1 MKKHKV
7 RWGRVASVVIVPLLI
22 ISGIA
27 TADMWTNDTKL
38 IEYHKE
44 VAQGETL
51 WDICAEIAT
60 DKEDLRKLVYQA
72 MQDNHITD
80 PATLQP
86 GRVVLV
92 RVQEAR
98 TSK

>member
-1 MKKHKV
+1 MKKRRV
-7 RWGRVASVVIVPLLI
+7 RWGRVVAVIAVPLLI
-22 ISGIA
+22 IGGIV
-27 TADMWTNDTKL
+27 TADVFDDETKI

-60 DKEDLRKLVYQA
+60 SKEDLRKLVYQA
-72 MQDNHITD
+72 MKDNHLQD

-86 GRVVLV
+86 GQVVIV
-92 RVQEAR
+92 RVKEAR
-98 TSK
+98 E

>member
-1 MKKHKV
+1 MKRRI
-7 RWGRVASVVIVPLLI
+7 RWGRVVSVVAVPLLI
-22 ISGIA
+22 IGGIA

-60 DKEDLRKLVYQA
+60 SKEDLRKLVYQA
-72 MQDNHITD
+72 MKDNHITD

-86 GRVVLV
+86 GQLVIV
-92 RVQEAR
+92 RVKEAR
-98 TSK
+98 Q

>member
-1 MKKHKV
+1 MKKRKV
-7 RWGRVASVVIVPLLI
+7 RWGRVVAVIAVPLLI
-22 ISGIA
+22 IGGIV
-27 TADMWTNDTKL
+27 TADVFDDETKI

-44 VAQGETL
+44 VVAGETL

-72 MQDNHITD
+72 MKDNHIED

-86 GRVVLV
+86 GRVVIV
-92 RVQEAR
+92 QVQEAR

>member
-1 MKKHKV
+1 MKKRRV
-7 RWGRVASVVIVPLLI
+7 RWGRVVAVIAVPLLI
-22 ISGIA
+22 IGGIA
-27 TADMWTNDTKL
+27 TADMWESDTKL

-44 VAQGETL
+44 VVAGETL

-60 DKEDLRKLVYQA
+60 DKEDLQKLVYQA

-86 GRVVLV
+86 GRVVIV

-98 TSK
+98 SSK

>member
-1 MKKHKV
+1 MKKRRV

-22 ISGIA
+22 IGGIA
-27 TADMWTNDTKL
+27 TADMWESDTKL

-51 WDICAEIAT
+51 WDICKEIAT
-60 DKEDLRKLVYQA
+60 SKEDLRKLVYQA

>member
-1 MKKHKV
+1 MKKRRV
-7 RWGRVASVVIVPLLI
+7 RWGRVVAVIAVPLLI
-22 ISGIA
+22 IGGIA

-44 VAQGETL
+44 VVAGETL

-60 DKEDLRKLVYQA
+60 SKEDLNRLVYQA

-86 GRVVLV
+86 GRVVIV

>member
-1 MKKHKV
+1 MKRRI

-22 ISGIA
+22 IGSIV
-27 TADMWTNDTKL
+27 TADVFDDETEI

-60 DKEDLRKLVYQA
+60 DKEDLHKLVWQA
-72 MQDNHITD
+72 MQDNRIED
-80 PATLQP
+80 PGQLQP
-86 GRVVLV
+86 GRIVIV
-92 RVQEAR
+92 RVREAR
-98 TSK
+98 K

>member
-1 MKKHKV
+1 MKKRRI
-7 RWGRVASVVIVPLLI
+7 RWGRVVAAAAVPLLI
-22 ISGIA
+22 IGGIA
-27 TADMWTNDTKL
+27 TADMWNDDTKL

-44 VAQGETL
+44 VVAGETL
-51 WDICAEIAT
+51 WDICREIAT
-60 DKEDLRKLVYQA
+60 DREDLQKLVYQA

-86 GRVVLV
+86 GRVVIV

>member
-1 MKKHKV
+1 MKKRRV
-7 RWGRVASVVIVPLLI
+7 RWGRVVAVIAVPLLI
-22 ISGIA
+22 IGGIV
-27 TADMWTNDTKL
+27 TADVFDDETKI

-44 VAQGETL
+44 VVAGETL

-72 MQDNHITD
+72 LKDNHLQD

-86 GRVVLV
+86 GQVVIV
-92 RVQEAR
+92 RVKEAR
-98 TSK
+98 E

>member
-1 MKKHKV
+1 MKKRRI
-7 RWGRVASVVIVPLLI
+7 RWGRVVAAAAVPLLI
-22 ISGIA
+22 IGGIV

-51 WDICAEIAT
+51 YDICREIAT
-60 DKEDLRKLVYQA
+60 DKEDLMALVHQA
-72 MQDNHITD
+72 MKDNHITD

-86 GRVVLV
+86 GRVVIV

>member
-1 MKKHKV
+1 MKRRI
-7 RWGRVASVVIVPLLI
+7 RWRRVASVVAVPLLI
-22 ISGIA
+22 IGGIA

-44 VAQGETL
+44 VVAGETL

-86 GRVVLV
+86 GRVVIV

-98 TSK
+98 SSK

>member
-1 MKKHKV
+1 MKKRRV

-22 ISGIA
+22 IGGIA
-27 TADMWTNDTKL
+27 TADMWESDTKL

-44 VAQGETL
+44 VVAGETL

-60 DKEDLRKLVYQA
+60 DKEDLQKLVYQA
-72 MQDNHITD
+72 MQDNHISD
-80 PATLQP
+80 PTVLQP
-86 GRVVLV
+86 GRVVIV

-98 TSK
+98 TIK

>member
-1 MKKHKV
+1 MKKRRV
-7 RWGRVASVVIVPLLI
+7 RWGRVVAVIAVPLLI
-22 ISGIA
+22 IGGIA
-27 TADMWTNDTKL
+27 TADMWESDTKL

-44 VAQGETL
+44 VVAGETL

-60 DKEDLRKLVYQA
+60 SKEDLRKLVYQA
-72 MQDNHITD
+72 MKDNHITD

>member
-1 MKKHKV
+1 MKKRRV

-22 ISGIA
+22 IGGIA

-44 VAQGETL
+44 VVAGETL

-60 DKEDLRKLVYQA
+60 SKEDLRKLVYQA

-86 GRVVLV
+86 GRVVIV

-98 TSK
+98 SSK

>member
-1 MKKHKV
+1 MKKRRV

-22 ISGIA
+22 IGGIA
-27 TADMWTNDTKL
+27 TADMWNDETKI

-44 VAQGETL
+44 VVAGETL

-60 DKEDLRKLVYQA
+60 SKEDLRKLVYQA
-72 MQDNHITD
+72 MKDNHIKD

-86 GRVVLV
+86 GRIVIV
-92 RVQEAR
+92 RVKEAR
-98 TSK
+98 E

>member
-1 MKKHKV
+1 MKRRI

-22 ISGIA
+22 IGGIV
-27 TADMWTNDTKL
+27 TADVFDDKTEI

-51 WDICAEIAT
+51 WDICKEIAT

-72 MQDNHITD
+72 MQDNHISD
-80 PATLQP
+80 PTVLQP
-86 GRVVLV
+86 GQLVIV
-92 RVQEAR
+92 RVKEAR
-98 TSK
+98 Q

>member
-1 MKKHKV
+1 MKKRKV

-22 ISGIA
+22 IGGIA
-27 TADMWTNDTKL
+27 TADMWNDDTKL

-44 VAQGETL
+44 VVAGETL

-60 DKEDLRKLVYQA
+60 DKEDLQKLVYQA
-72 MQDNHITD
+72 MQDNHISD
-80 PATLQP
+80 PTVLQP
-86 GRVVLV
+86 GRVVIV

-98 TSK
+98 TIK

>member
-1 MKKHKV
+1 MKKRKV

-51 WDICAEIAT
+51 WDICREIAT

-72 MQDNHITD
+72 MKDNHITD

-86 GRVVLV
+86 GRVVIV

-98 TSK
+98 TIK